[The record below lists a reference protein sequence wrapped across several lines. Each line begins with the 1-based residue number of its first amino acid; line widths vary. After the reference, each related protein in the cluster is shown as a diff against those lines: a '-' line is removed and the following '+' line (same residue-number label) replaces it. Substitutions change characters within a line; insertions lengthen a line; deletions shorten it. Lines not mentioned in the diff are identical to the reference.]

1 LVLVETPQPNIALVT
16 LNRPERMN
24 SMAFDVM
31 LPLRD
36 VLTEQSYD
44 NYVSAVV
51 LTGSGSRLYTGADN
65 KSAG

>member
-1 LVLVETPQPNIALVT
+1 MALVT

-36 VLTEQSYD
+36 VLDELTDD
-44 NYVSAVV
+44 NDVRAVV
-51 LTGSGSRLYTGADN
+51 LTGAGRGFSSGADH
-65 KSAG
+65 SPPAASRMCRV